1 MTNEEADFLEAMH
14 KAEVLMQPYALYCN
28 PADAEKLKGQIPNTV
43 KLVPLSFVA
52 QGASY
57 LVDRAKVE
65 KDFFKDTQESKEDE
79 EWEN

>member
-1 MTNEEADFLEAMH
+1 MTREEADFLEAIH

-43 KLVPLSFVA
+43 KLIPLSFVA

-57 LVDRAKVE
+57 LVDRAKLE
-65 KDFFKDTQESKEDE
+65 KDFFQRHPEVSE
-79 EWEN
+79 

>member
-1 MTNEEADFLEAMH
+1 MTREEADFLEAMH

-43 KLVPLSFVA
+43 KLIPLSFVA

-57 LVDRAKVE
+57 LVDREKLE
-65 KDFFKDTQESKEDE
+65 KDFFQIHPEVSE
-79 EWEN
+79 

>member
-1 MTNEEADFLEAMH
+1 MTREEADFLEAIH

-43 KLVPLSFVA
+43 KLIPLSFVA

-57 LVDRAKVE
+57 LVDRAKLE
-65 KDFFKDTQESKEDE
+65 KDFFQIHLEVSE
-79 EWEN
+79 